1 MPGLPVCPAVRRRSG
16 FGLPLQIPNAD
27 ATIAPA
33 TGPAQAGRFAGS
45 YIHPMTSPTSDNST
59 LPGLLAGVKVV
70 DLTHYL
76 SGPYCTKLLSTL
88 GAEVLKIERPG
99 RGDPMR
105 RVGPFAR
112 SLQPPSAA
120 QQQVEAS
127 DVAGETGAWF
137 LYLNTSKKSL
147 TLDLKSQRGREIL
160 LQLVQTADIL
170 VENFAPG
177 VMDRL
182 GLGYAQL
189 QKVNPALVMTS
200 ISNYGQ
206 TGPYRDWKGTELN
219 LYAAGGLMNITGEA
233 EREPLKEG
241 APLAQLGA
249 GQNALVATMS
259 ALLYAEDT
267 GEGQHIDISIAE
279 YATNILENALMQ
291 YSYSG
296 VEYSRVGN
304 RGYGRA
310 AWGIYPCQDGYVGII
325 AGPDQRWPQVAQIME
340 REELA
345 DPRFASR
352 QGRLIH
358 ADEVDALMLPWL
370 LDHDKVDIFKA
381 GQEEGLGFSY
391 VATMQD
397 ILEMEQLRERN
408 YFVPLDHP
416 VAGTFKYP
424 GPPISPQL
432 FKDASGHMDSAWVYR
447 RAPLLGEHTQ
457 QLLEELGYSQPDI
470 DEMKAGSVL

>member
-1 MPGLPVCPAVRRRSG
+1 
-16 FGLPLQIPNAD
+16 
-27 ATIAPA
+27 
-33 TGPAQAGRFAGS
+33 
-45 YIHPMTSPTSDNST
+45 MTFSSVDNHA

-70 DLTHYL
+70 DLTHYI
-76 SGPYCTKLLSTL
+76 SGPYCTKLLATL
-88 GAEVLKIERPG
+88 GAEVVKVERPG
-99 RGDPMR
+99 AGDPMR
-105 RVGPFAR
+105 RVGPFAEP
-112 SLQPPSAA
+112 SQTSPEASAA
-120 QQQVEAS
+120 PQHPGPEA
-127 DVAGETGAWF
+127 AIRGETGAWF

-147 TLDLKSQRGREIL
+147 ALDLKSPQGREIL
-160 LQLVQTADIL
+160 LQLVKAADIL

-177 VMDRL
+177 VMERL
-182 GLGYAQL
+182 GLGYTQL
-189 QKVNPALVMTS
+189 QAVNPALVMAS

-206 TGPYRDWKGTELN
+206 TGPYRDWKATELN
-219 LYAAGGLMNITGEA
+219 LYAAGGLMNITGEP

-249 GQNALVATMS
+249 GQNAFAASMC
-259 ALLYAEDT
+259 ALLYAEDS
-267 GEGQHIDISIAE
+267 GQGQHIDISIAE

-325 AGPDQRWPQVAQIME
+325 SGPDQRWPQVAQIME

-370 LDHDKVDIFKA
+370 LEHDKVDIFKA
-381 GQEEGLGFSY
+381 GQEEGLGFAY
-391 VATMQD
+391 VSTMQD
-397 ILEMEQLRERN
+397 ILEMEQLQERD

-424 GPPISPQL
+424 GPPISPHL
-432 FKDASGHMDSAWVYR
+432 FEHSLTEHSANKSGSTSGGRPGGRINSAWVYR
-447 RAPLLGEHTQ
+447 RAPLLGEHDGEV
-457 QLLEELGYSQPDI
+457 LGGLGYTESQI
-470 DEMKAGSVL
+470 DKMKAGAVL

>member
-1 MPGLPVCPAVRRRSG
+1 MTFSPVDNPA
-16 FGLPLQIPNAD
+16 
-27 ATIAPA
+27 
-33 TGPAQAGRFAGS
+33 
-45 YIHPMTSPTSDNST
+45 

-70 DLTHYL
+70 DLTHYI
-76 SGPYCTKLLSTL
+76 SGPYCTKLLATL
-88 GAEVLKIERPG
+88 GAEVVKIERPG
-99 RGDPMR
+99 AGDPMR
-105 RVGPFAR
+105 RVGPFAKP
-112 SLQPPSAA
+112 LQTSPAA
-120 QQQVEAS
+120 QQPGDDAEIG
-127 DVAGETGAWF
+127 GETAAWF

-147 TLDLKSQRGREIL
+147 TLDLKSQPGREIL
-160 LQLVQTADIL
+160 LQLVKTADIL
-170 VENFAPG
+170 VENFAPS
-177 VMDRL
+177 VMGRL
-182 GLGYAQL
+182 GLGYTQL
-189 QKVNPALVMTS
+189 HAVNPALVMAS

-206 TGPYRDWKGTELN
+206 TGPYRDWKATELN
-219 LYAAGGLMNITGEA
+219 LYAAGGLMNITGEP

-241 APLAQLGA
+241 APLVQLGA
-249 GQNALVATMS
+249 GQNAFAAVMS
-259 ALLYAEDT
+259 GLLYAEDS
-267 GEGQHIDISIAE
+267 GHGQQIDISIAE

-296 VEYSRVGN
+296 VEYSRAGN

-345 DPRFASR
+345 NPRFASR

-381 GQEEGLGFSY
+381 GQEDGLGFAY

-397 ILEMEQLRERN
+397 ILEMEQLQKRD
-408 YFVPLDHP
+408 YFLTLDHP

-424 GPPISPQL
+424 GPPISPHL
-432 FKDASGHMDSAWVYR
+432 FDYPSSTTGSGMDSAWIYR
-447 RAPLLGEHTQ
+447 RAPLLGEHIGEV
-457 QLLEELGYSQPDI
+457 LGELGYTQSAI
-470 DEMKAGSVL
+470 DEMKAGRVL